1 MTEDIRPARRP
12 GRRGPEVRCRLRPSP
27 GASSNPAANP
37 VTRAPGVHGVRA
49 PGPADPLTVE
59 ISRARGDTV
68 VVAVS
73 GEIDLRT
80 ADTLRSRLVAAH
92 ESGFD
97 GGLPGE
103 GARRVVVDFAAVP
116 FCDAAGLGALVA
128 ARNRI
133 VASGGEIA
141 LARVRPAQARLLR
154 VTGLDRLF
162 AVHRDVAGAL
172 AEHDP
177 SATSR

>member
-1 MTEDIRPARRP
+1 M
-12 GRRGPEVRCRLRPSP
+12 
-27 GASSNPAANP
+27 ASTGPAAS
-37 VTRAPGVHGVRA
+37 VAVRGVHV
-49 PGPADPLTVE
+49 PGPDDPLTVE
-59 ISRARGDTV
+59 ITRARGDTV
-68 VVAVS
+68 VVAVT

-80 ADTLRSRLVAAH
+80 ADTLRARLVAVHGA
-92 ESGFD
+92 
-97 GGLPGE
+97 GLGAGLGTGPNGE
-103 GARRVVVDFAAVP
+103 GARRVVADFAAVP

-162 AVHRDVAGAL
+162 AVHPDVASAL